1 MPVFEW
7 RCAILTPMD
16 VRTLETITRLTA
28 RERRLI
34 ASLRG
39 TPMEESADK
48 LAALADVARALDA
61 LGASHAV
68 VGGVAV
74 GLRSGVPRATVDV
87 DIAVRS
93 TVSRQ
98 SIIDAL
104 TGAGLRLTGTF
115 AHSLNF
121 RHASGEPVQLI
132 FDAEFDPM
140 IERAEPLAVAGARIR
155 VVTTADLIAM
165 KERAAADPAR
175 RRSKALQDRA
185 DIELLRGDVPDEN
198 EGW

>member
-1 MPVFEW
+1 
-7 RCAILTPMD
+7 MD
-16 VRTLETITRLTA
+16 SRTLETITRLTA
-28 RERRLI
+28 RERLLI

-39 TPMEESADK
+39 ATMDESADK
-48 LAALADVARALDA
+48 LAALADVVRALDG
-61 LGASHAV
+61 LGAAHAV

-74 GLRSGVPRATVDV
+74 GLRSGVPRATVDT

-93 TVSRQ
+93 TVVQRALVE
-98 SIIDAL
+98 AL

-121 RHASGEPVQLI
+121 RHPSGEPVQMI
-132 FDAEFDPM
+132 FDPVFDPM
-140 IERAEPLAVAGARIR
+140 IDRAEPLDVAGVRIR

-175 RRSKALQDRA
+175 RRSKALQDQA
-185 DIELLRGDVPDEN
+185 DIALLRGDVPDPD